1 MKGFVYSFTLAA
13 GVLLLMQIPLF
24 KYGVGFFA
32 AIPLS
37 VLAIPLRSLPHAV
50 GYAILIFGAP
60 SIAIIALGYPS
71 GPKLNKGQ
79 QVYVVRRS
87 LDSFRYNSDTFPVR
101 NEYRRLSSRMSG
113 ICTKLLR

>member
-37 VLAIPLRSLPHAV
+37 VLAIPLRSLPHVV

-60 SIAIIALGYPS
+60 SIAIIAHLAT
-71 GPKLNKGQ
+71 LRGQ
-79 QVYVVRRS
+79 N
-87 LDSFRYNSDTFPVR
+87 LIKDSRFTLFAAAWIPFVTTVIHFLC
-101 NEYRRLSSRMSG
+101 EMSTG
-113 ICTKLLR
+113 GSPAACRGFVPNF